1 MAANS
6 KSSRPKKNPE
16 KGALPAGKNKS
27 KNADLNQ
34 AVSTV
39 SADLVKRMPPQNLDA
54 EQAVLGGVFLSNE
67 VLHTL
72 IDTLSEEDFYSPA
85 HKIIFR
91 AFVELYRRNI
101 PVDLVTIHE
110 ELEKNSLLESVGGAV
125 YLASLTEAVA
135 ASANVHY
142 YAQIVKEKAVRRH
155 LIRAAANII
164 AQSFDPASEVSDL
177 LDSSEQSIFAVSES
191 KSRQVFRSSRE
202 LVDDVFEL
210 LEKRVERKELVTGV
224 PTGFHK
230 LDEIT
235 AGFQPT
241 DLIICAGRP
250 SMGKTAFALNVAMR
264 SAVSQ
269 EIKTA
274 IFSLEMSMEQL
285 MMRMLCAWGKVDL
298 KNLRT
303 GFLNDEDWARLYQSA
318 EVLSKAPIYIDDT
331 PALSSM
337 DMRARSRRLKA
348 EKGLDMV
355 VVDYLQLMRAGRFID
370 SREQEISEIS
380 RSLKALAKE
389 LNVPVVALSQL
400 NRKVEDRTNKR
411 PVLSDLR
418 ECVTG
423 DTLVC
428 LADGSRIP
436 ISELVGTTPKVIAMN
451 RHGILVNA
459 RSDLVWPVG
468 QRNILE
474 VKLASGRILRVTAD
488 HRLYSAGGWCR
499 VATLKQGDRLAIARQ
514 LPEPE
519 NNLVWP
525 DGRVALLAHL
535 IGDGSYL
542 KGQPLRYTTADESSS
557 QLVEEAATQEF
568 NVRVNRHYPQKGA
581 WHQLVFSGNG
591 NRWRPAGLNL
601 WLRELGIF
609 NQRSYEKRIPREVF
623 RLGNRQ
629 IFLFLQHLWATDGT
643 VYSRRE
649 GMRGSHAIH
658 FSTNSP
664 GLATDVSALLLR
676 CGIIS
681 RTQTVHQAGSRPWQ
695 MVHVSGSIQQRLFL
709 EKIGGFGP
717 RRCEQVQKLA
727 AELATTRPNPNVD
740 TLPRQLFNHVR
751 AAMSDQGITHR
762 QMAVM
767 RGTAY
772 GGNSHFRFAPSRRIL
787 NEYAEILDDDLLR
800 AHCKNDLFW
809 DTVVA
814 VEPAGQEEVYDL
826 TVPEHASWLADGII
840 SHNSGAIEQDADV
853 ILFLYRDGVY
863 NPKEDNPRRN
873 TAEVI
878 IGKQRNGP
886 VGTVELSYLDRFTAF
901 ENLTYIPA
909 PSEEENVQ

>member
-27 KNADLNQ
+27 KNADLSQ
-34 AVSTV
+34 AVSTI
-39 SADLVKRMPPQNLDA
+39 SAELVKRMPPQNLDA

-85 HKIIFR
+85 HRIIFR

-110 ELEKNSLLESVGGAV
+110 ELEKSSLLESVGGAV

-142 YAQIVKEKAVRRH
+142 YSQIVKEKAVRRH
-155 LIRAAANII
+155 LIRAATNII

-318 EVLSKAPIYIDDT
+318 EALSKAPIYIDDT

-418 ECVTG
+418 E
-423 DTLVC
+423 
-428 LADGSRIP
+428 
-436 ISELVGTTPKVIAMN
+436 
-451 RHGILVNA
+451 
-459 RSDLVWPVG
+459 
-468 QRNILE
+468 
-474 VKLASGRILRVTAD
+474 
-488 HRLYSAGGWCR
+488 
-499 VATLKQGDRLAIARQ
+499 
-514 LPEPE
+514 
-519 NNLVWP
+519 
-525 DGRVALLAHL
+525 
-535 IGDGSYL
+535 
-542 KGQPLRYTTADESSS
+542 
-557 QLVEEAATQEF
+557 
-568 NVRVNRHYPQKGA
+568 
-581 WHQLVFSGNG
+581 
-591 NRWRPAGLNL
+591 
-601 WLRELGIF
+601 
-609 NQRSYEKRIPREVF
+609 
-623 RLGNRQ
+623 
-629 IFLFLQHLWATDGT
+629 
-643 VYSRRE
+643 
-649 GMRGSHAIH
+649 
-658 FSTNSP
+658 
-664 GLATDVSALLLR
+664 
-676 CGIIS
+676 
-681 RTQTVHQAGSRPWQ
+681 
-695 MVHVSGSIQQRLFL
+695 
-709 EKIGGFGP
+709 
-717 RRCEQVQKLA
+717 
-727 AELATTRPNPNVD
+727 
-740 TLPRQLFNHVR
+740 
-751 AAMSDQGITHR
+751 
-762 QMAVM
+762 
-767 RGTAY
+767 
-772 GGNSHFRFAPSRRIL
+772 
-787 NEYAEILDDDLLR
+787 
-800 AHCKNDLFW
+800 
-809 DTVVA
+809 
-814 VEPAGQEEVYDL
+814 
-826 TVPEHASWLADGII
+826 
-840 SHNSGAIEQDADV
+840 SGAIEQDADV

-909 PSEEENVQ
+909 PSEEENIQ